1 MFVKKHHRY
10 LKLMLAKVTQ
20 VNLPALKETEGFPRR
35 GIELYVAGK
44 P

>member
-1 MFVKKHHRY
+1 MH
-10 LKLMLAKVTQ
+10 TNDII